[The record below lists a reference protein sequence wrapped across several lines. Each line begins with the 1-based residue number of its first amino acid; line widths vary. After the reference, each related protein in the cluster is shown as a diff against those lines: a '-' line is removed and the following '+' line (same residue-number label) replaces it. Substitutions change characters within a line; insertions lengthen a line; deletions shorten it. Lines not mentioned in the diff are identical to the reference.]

1 MAHWGTKKSKSQ
13 ALLSRASSLLR
24 RIWSMGLLLAEEK
37 FSWNSQSLRTGLVR
51 KGFSEEGGNLSQS

>member
-1 MAHWGTKKSKSQ
+1 
-13 ALLSRASSLLR
+13 
-24 RIWSMGLLLAEEK
+24 MGLLLAKEK